1 VPSESFDWQ
10 PPDFPRV
17 EEALSADA
25 RVVNESGRWIVYL
38 DVVLASGAARNKVGE
53 YHDERRALQA
63 ARIIERNA
71 RRCITVPQG
80 PSQLPGPPPFPPA
93 PHHRSQDEGLT

>member
-1 VPSESFDWQ
+1 MSSEPFSWQ

-25 RVVNESGRWIVYL
+25 HVVNESGRWIVYL
-38 DVVLASGAARNKVGE
+38 DIVLASGAVRSKVGE
-53 YHDERRALQA
+53 HHDERRALQA

-80 PSQLPGPPPFPPA
+80 PSRLPEPPAFPPA
-93 PHHRSQDEGLT
+93 SRRLETKD